1 MRQERVL
8 SQQQHFL
15 HSTMVRTRTEYL
27 APEKGRVAGLVMEV
41 IEMDGVYMIWVGVAG
56 SKEEAGRAAAAG
68 RLTGDWAYGLGGR
81 GTRLYGGD
89 YALGLAQRLGEV
101 IV

>member
-27 APEKGRVAGLVMEV
+27 APEKGRTVGLVMEV
-41 IEMDGVYMIWVGVAG
+41 IEMDGVYMIWVGIAG
-56 SKEEAGRAAAAG
+56 SKEEAGRATAAG
-68 RLTGDWAYGLGGR
+68 RLTGDWAYGLGRG